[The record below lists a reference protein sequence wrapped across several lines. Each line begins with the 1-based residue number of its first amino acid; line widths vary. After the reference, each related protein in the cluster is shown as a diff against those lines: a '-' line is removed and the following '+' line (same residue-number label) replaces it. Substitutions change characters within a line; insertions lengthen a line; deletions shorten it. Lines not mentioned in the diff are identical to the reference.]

1 MEYSNIRIT
10 FTKITI
16 MSYSHQLQYFRNEIQ
31 KSIIKESTVNNILNG
46 NDSDGVLRLKNRL
59 SFTIELYR
67 PYQENLFLKVHVK
80 SINCETGELIVVDDD
95 NELQYIRYSDF
106 LVEHLNC
113 IHEEVVVNK
122 NYRYVSNKPEYNP
135 AGGRGVHSHI

>member
-1 MEYSNIRIT
+1 
-10 FTKITI
+10 
-16 MSYSHQLQYFRNEIQ
+16 MSYNHQLQYFRNEIQ

-67 PYQENLFLKVHVK
+67 PYQENLFQRVHVK

-95 NELQYIRYSDF
+95 NELLYIRYSDF
-106 LVEHLNC
+106 LIEHLNC
-113 IHEEVVVNK
+113 IHEEVVVKK
-122 NYRYVSNKPEYNP
+122 NYCYSSNHPEYIP
-135 AGGRGVHSHI
+135 AGGKSFHSHN